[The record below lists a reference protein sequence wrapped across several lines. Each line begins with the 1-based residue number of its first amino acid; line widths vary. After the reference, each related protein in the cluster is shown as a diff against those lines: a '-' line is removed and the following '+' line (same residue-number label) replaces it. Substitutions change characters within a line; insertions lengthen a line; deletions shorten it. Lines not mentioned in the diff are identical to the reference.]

1 VIWLSWRQQR
11 TETVITAALLAVL
24 AAAFVPMGI
33 HLSNLFAQQDLAR
46 CIGHDTP
53 VCKEAISNFGARA
66 GILRSLTAGGW
77 FNLVPGLI
85 GVALAA
91 PLLLDLENGTIR
103 LAWTQSVTRRR
114 WLATKLAVTIGTA
127 LAAAVVFSALFT
139 WYQRPLDRVYGRFDN
154 FDFQGIVPLAYVL
167 FALGLGLAVG
177 VLVRRTA
184 PAIVVGFAVYV
195 ASRIFVQSWLRQRFV
210 TPLSATWGPGSDAPK
225 LLGPHARDWILSEV
239 PSDKA
244 GHPFSGSSAVL
255 QSCARNLGNG
265 IKGLDPHCLARHG
278 AGYNHA
284 VWQPASRF
292 WEFQGIESALFGGVA
307 LLLLAFAAWWLRERS
322 A

>member
-11 TETVITAALLAVL
+11 TETLITAAILALL
-24 AAAFVPMGI
+24 AAAFIPMGI
-33 HLSNLFAQQDLAR
+33 HLSDIFAQQDIAR
-46 CIGHDTP
+46 CVGHDTP
-53 VCKEAISNFGARA
+53 ACKEAIANFGNRA

-91 PLLLDLENGTIR
+91 PLLLDLENGTVR
-103 LAWTQSVTRRR
+103 LAWTQSVTRRH
-114 WLATKLAVTIGTA
+114 WLAIKLAVTVGTA
-127 LAAAVVFSALFT
+127 LTAAVAFSALFT

-154 FDFQGIVPLAYVL
+154 FDFQGIVPLAYIL
-167 FALGLGLAVG
+167 FALALALALGVIL
-177 VLVRRTA
+177 RRTA
-184 PAIVVGFAVYV
+184 AAIVVGFTAYV

-210 TPLSATWGPGSDAPK
+210 TPLSATWGPGSGNPK
-225 LLGPHARDWILSEV
+225 LVGPHARDWILSEV
-239 PSDKA
+239 PSDKF
-244 GHPFSGSSAVL
+244 GHPFTGSSVVL

-265 IKGLDPHCLARHG
+265 IKGLDPRCLARHG

-292 WEFQGIESALFGGVA
+292 WEFQGIETALFGGLA
-307 LLLLAFAAWWLRERS
+307 LALLAFAAWWLRART

>member
-11 TETVITAALLAVL
+11 TETLITTAILALL
-24 AAAFVPMGI
+24 AAAFIPMGI
-33 HLSNLFAQQDLAR
+33 HLSNLFAQQDIAR
-46 CIGHDTP
+46 CIGHDSP
-53 VCKEAISNFGARA
+53 VCEQAVANFGNRA

-77 FNLVPGLI
+77 FNLIPGLI

-91 PLLLDLENGTIR
+91 PLLIDLEHGTIR

-114 WLATKLAVTIGTA
+114 WLATKLAVTLGTA
-127 LAAAVVFSALFT
+127 LVAAVAFSVLFT

-154 FDFQGIVPLAYVL
+154 FDFQGTVPLAYVL
-167 FALGLGLAVG
+167 FALGLALAAG

-184 PAIVVGFAVYV
+184 PAIVVGFGAYV
-195 ASRIFVQSWLRQRFV
+195 AARIFVQSWLRQRFV
-210 TPLSATWGPGSDAPK
+210 PPLSATWGPGPGANLK
-225 LLGPHARDWILSEV
+225 GPHAGDWILAEL

-244 GHPFSGSSAVL
+244 GHPFTGSSVVL
-255 QSCARNLGNG
+255 QSCARNLGQG
-265 IKGLDPHCLARHG
+265 IKGLDPACLRRHG

-292 WEFQGIESALFGGVA
+292 WEFQGIETALFGGIA
-307 LLLLAFAAWWLRERS
+307 LVLLAFAAWWLSERT